1 MGLVV
6 HAAEHR
12 YTGRESDGE
21 GRESLDSVRGDVV
34 TVTARAP
41 GAGHPE
47 CGSRGAEGPEISSKF
62 GHGGPRANSGGP
74 RANSGGARRGAGR
87 KPAPPPP
94 AIASGKPGL
103 RWFCLQT
110 APRAELLAVVHLTTK
125 GFATFLPLHQT
136 GVGQVLRPLFP
147 GWLFVQFDHQ
157 AGRWGAIN
165 GTPGVRELH
174 SDTPLASDLV
184 VELIALYGP
193 GGKAVYPPGAHAMEP
208 IEAGKLVRVTSGDVI
223 DLVGIVQWSDGDK
236 VRLLAEMMGG
246 QVRVTVQR
254 HQVEEVK
261 Q

>member
-1 MGLVV
+1 MQIVV
-6 HAAEHR
+6 RSCAEEIGAKSACE
-12 YTGRESDGE
+12 TAGSV
-21 GRESLDSVRGDVV
+21 DSVRPV
-34 TVTARAP
+34 AP
-41 GAGHPE
+41 GANHPE
-47 CGSRGAEGPEISSKF
+47 CGSRGAGSPEIKLATNSR
-62 GHGGPRANSGGP
+62 GG
-74 RANSGGARRGAGR
+74 RRPNAGR
-87 KPAPPPP
+87 KPAPPSPPP

-110 APRAELLAVVHLTTK
+110 APRGELLAVVHLTTK
-125 GFATFLPLHQT
+125 GFATFLPLHQP

-184 VELIALYGP
+184 SELIALYGP